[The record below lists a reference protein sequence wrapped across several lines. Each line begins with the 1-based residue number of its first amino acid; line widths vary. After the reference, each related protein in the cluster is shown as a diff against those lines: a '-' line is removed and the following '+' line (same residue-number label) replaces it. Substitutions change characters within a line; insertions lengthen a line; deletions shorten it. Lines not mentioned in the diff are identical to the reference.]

1 MTDQAPIDPIENHE
15 EKITTEEE
23 HAPQPEVAAEVPPES
38 KVAELPPRP
47 ESRFRSFLR
56 GFVRWTLG
64 ILVVFFIGV
73 AAALLLFY
81 RPVSQ
86 KLTAADQDISQA
98 NQQIADQTT
107 SINRLTAENTDL
119 KKQVSDIQTQVS
131 QLQTQLALVQALS
144 DARSASLAI
153 ADKDSAGAQLAVT
166 QLSHSLDLLAADL
179 GADHA
184 DIMALLKADVQ
195 QASQALRSNLASGR
209 PILDRLVTN
218 LTRLEDTLTTSP

>member
-1 MTDQAPIDPIENHE
+1 MTDQAPIDPMANQE
-15 EKITTEEE
+15 EHVKAEEE
-23 HAPQPEVAAEVPPES
+23 HAPQPEVAADVPPKS
-38 KVAELPPRP
+38 KVAELPPRS

-56 GFVRWTLG
+56 GFIRWTLG
-64 ILVVFFIGV
+64 ILIIFFIG
-73 AAALLLFY
+73 AAAAILLFY

-86 KLTAADQDISQA
+86 KLTAADQDLNQA
-98 NQQIADQTT
+98 NQQIADQTA
-107 SINRLTAENTDL
+107 SINRLTAENANL
-119 KKQVSDIQTQVS
+119 KKQVSDIQTQVN
-131 QLQTQLALVQALS
+131 QLQTQLALTQALS

-153 ADKDSAGAQLAVT
+153 TDKDSAGAQLAVT

-195 QASQALRSNLASGR
+195 QASRTLQSSLASGR